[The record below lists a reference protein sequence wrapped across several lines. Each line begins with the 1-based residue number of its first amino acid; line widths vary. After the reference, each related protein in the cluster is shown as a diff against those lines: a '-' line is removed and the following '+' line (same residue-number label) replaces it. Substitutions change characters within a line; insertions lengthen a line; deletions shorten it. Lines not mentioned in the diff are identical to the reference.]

1 MDLRILFSRIFYL
14 LFGFIREFFGFFDKK
29 YWLFWHFLYIL
40 ILKQKSVLRRSKQ
53 AANLLKK
60 IRDWCQQDSLKPSVE
75 QIIGYGYDHPQ
86 KNDGCAN
93 KYLIKYKKY

>member
-1 MDLRILFSRIFYL
+1 MVSRILFSRIFYL

-60 IRDWCQQDSLKPSVE
+60 IRDSCQQDSLNHLLSRLLVL
-75 QIIGYGYDHPQ
+75 DMTT
-86 KNDGCAN
+86 
-93 KYLIKYKKY
+93 LKK